1 METQLDILGDYV
13 QILRS
18 HLRRLGYSKS
28 SIDSVEDH
36 DSLILA
42 YFRAL
47 RRFVSNE
54 PRVIYKAKGFVC
66 PPIFVD
72 ALSHIEGK
80 ITKGEN
86 LSAHLSRKLP
96 DISYNDP
103 LLNSWGIQHLH
114 LQTTG
119 TKQLLYVYF
128 GKQSAYFIAILDHHS
143 FSEQTLIQIIHD
155 NWPEVLTRFRIAGTV
170 YPRNFTSK
178 ERHQLRKA
186 NLEVSMVTV
195 SDGTSYVLMGGGVAT
210 SGDNSED
217 VRYTNRLH
225 EWAHH
230 QTEAIRKQIPEIVAE
245 LKTAHGIDIIEPI
258 VLRLR
263 IADGTEK
270 GWFLVDDNNQ
280 FEISIMGPW
289 GAQVS
294 VALALINPTAL

>member
-1 METQLDILGDYV
+1 MCRFFVVILEDSA
-13 QILRS
+13 ILSRRS
-18 HLRRLGYSKS
+18 IASRT
-28 SIDSVEDH
+28 I